1 MRRLIFKIKIQ
12 LKSYQAIRKERKD
25 NRKRLKKIQQVLLD
39 DIIKAKVRQSVHNL
53 KTVTISFFIESTL
66 DFSFCTEK
74 EFETIITELRDRY
87 GISLSWNDEK
97 RLPKHYTIYLYND

>member
-12 LKSYQAIRKERKD
+12 LKSYQTSRKERKA
-25 NRKRLKKIQQVLLD
+25 NRKRLRKIKQVLLD
-39 DIIKAKVRQSVHNL
+39 DIIKAKVRQSVQNL
-53 KTVTISFFIESTL
+53 GTVTISFFIESSL
-66 DFSFCTEK
+66 DFSFCTEQ

-87 GISLSWNDEK
+87 GISLSWNDGK

>member
-12 LKSYQAIRKERKD
+12 LKSYQTIRKERKA
-25 NRKRLKKIQQVLLD
+25 NRKRLRKIKQVLLD
-39 DIIKAKVRQSVHNL
+39 DIIKAKVRQSVQNL
-53 KTVTISFFIESTL
+53 ETVTISFFIESSL
-66 DFSFCTEK
+66 DFSFCTEQ

-87 GISLSWNDEK
+87 GIPLSWNDGK

>member
-12 LKSYQAIRKERKD
+12 LKSYQTIRKERKA
-25 NRKRLKKIQQVLLD
+25 NRKRLRKIKQVLLD
-39 DIIKAKVRQSVHNL
+39 DIIKAKVRQSVQNL
-53 KTVTISFFIESTL
+53 ETVTISFFIESSL
-66 DFSFCTEK
+66 DFSICTEQ

-87 GISLSWNDEK
+87 GISLSWNDGK